1 MLPPKFFVSGM
12 STAMASTLWMRMDG
26 SPGPGAAGADSPAF
40 PGGPMMRPAG
50 RRGKPNDGP
59 N

>member
-12 STAMASTLWMRMDG
+12 SMAMASTLWMRMDG
-26 SPGPGAAGADSPAF
+26 SPDPGAAGAYSPAF

-50 RRGKPNDGP
+50 RRGKPIG
-59 N
+59 